1 MIRLALLRHG
11 ATEWNR
17 QHRLQGRS
25 DLPLSADGRAQVGG
39 WRLPAEMGA
48 WRWWSSPLQRSRET
62 AEILAAG
69 FSPAPAITADV
80 GLIEMSYGEWE
91 GATLEELRKR
101 DGEQMR
107 SLEAR
112 GLDMRPPS
120 GESPR
125 DVQARLRPWLAERAQ
140 EGRDSLA
147 IVHKGV
153 IRAVYALAAGW
164 TMERK
169 ARDRLSYECLQLFS
183 LAEDGSPSVVTLN
196 LPLDGGKKDTGA
208 AA

>member
-62 AEILAAG
+62 ADLLAAQ
-69 FSPAPAITADV
+69 FSPAPAITVDSR
-80 GLIEMSYGEWE
+80 LTEMSYGAWE
-91 GATLEELRKR
+91 GATLEQLRKR

-107 SLEAR
+107 LWEAR
-112 GLDMRPPS
+112 GLDMRPPD
-120 GESPR
+120 GETPR
-125 DVQARLRPWLAERAQ
+125 DVQARLRPWLAERAH
-140 EGRDSLA
+140 EGRDCLA

-153 IRAVYALAAGW
+153 IRAVYALATGW
-164 TMERK
+164 TMEGK
-169 ARDRLSYECLQLFS
+169 ARDRLSDDCLQQFG
-183 LAEDGSPSVVTLN
+183 LAKDGSLKVLTLN
-196 LPLDGGKKDTGA
+196 QPLAVAGNSSGA